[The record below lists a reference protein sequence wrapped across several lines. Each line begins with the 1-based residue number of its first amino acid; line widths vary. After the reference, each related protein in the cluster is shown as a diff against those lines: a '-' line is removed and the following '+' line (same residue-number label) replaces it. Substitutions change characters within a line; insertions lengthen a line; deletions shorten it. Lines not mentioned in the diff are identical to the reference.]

1 MPDHSMISALTIARG
16 RRAHLGNQ
24 LRGWASQ
31 TRLPDEVV
39 IAVMDDT
46 PYDDLP
52 NLPIP
57 VRQVLVP
64 RGDTLPLARA
74 RNIAA
79 QKAQGDLLVFC
90 DVDCIPHPS
99 LVSDYAAAAR
109 RSPGLLMG
117 EVLYLPD
124 GATDKGVDIAR
135 FDRLGERHSDRRGPP
150 EETEDPC
157 NDYRCFWSLN
167 FAMPRAGWDRV
178 GGFDESFTGYGGED
192 TDFGRMCDARD
203 VPIWWTKGARAYHQ
217 YHPHAMP
224 PVHHL
229 HSVLRNAER
238 FADKWGHR
246 TMEHWL
252 YAFRLMGLIETNGTG
267 LRVIREPDA
276 RDFALC
282 EQQAHMS
289 YASTRRVIDDL
300 QGVTG
305 KDREGAGRV
314 AEVERAQA
322 ALLNRVA
329 AE

>member
-1 MPDHSMISALTIARG
+1 MTERPAISALTIARG
-16 RRAHLGNQ
+16 RKRHLANQ
-24 LRGWASQ
+24 LEGLARQ

-39 IAVMDDT
+39 VAVMDDT
-46 PYDDLP
+46 PYADLP
-52 NLPIP
+52 KLPVPI
-57 VRQVLVP
+57 RQVLVP
-64 RGDTLPLARA
+64 GGAELPLAQA
-74 RNIAA
+74 RNAA
-79 QKAQGDLLVFC
+79 AEAARGDLLVFI
-90 DVDCIPHPS
+90 DVDCIPHPG
-99 LVSDYAAAAR
+99 LVADYAAAAGR
-109 RSPGLLMG
+109 TRGVLMG

-124 GATDKGVDIAR
+124 GATGGGFDFAR
-135 FDRLGERHSDRRGPP
+135 FDTLGERHSDRRGPP
-150 EETEDPC
+150 AEGEARC

-167 FAMPRAGWDRV
+167 FAIGRTEWSRT

-192 TDFGRMCDARD
+192 TDFGRTCDACD
-203 VPIWWTKGARAYHQ
+203 VPIWWTKGARVYHQ

-229 HSVLRNAER
+229 RSVLQNADR
-238 FADKWGHR
+238 FAEKWGHR

-252 YAFRLMGLIETNGTG
+252 YAFRLMGLIETTAEG

-282 EQQAHMS
+282 EQQSHMP
-289 YASTRRVIDDL
+289 YASTRRVIDRL

-305 KDREGAGRV
+305 EARKGAARV

-322 ALLNRVA
+322 ALLKDVA